1 MQISF
6 QHFLSL
12 EWVELEETYSLSA
25 VNTLQDA
32 VHTIIKFL
40 GLGPANSTEK
50 VTEGTH
56 THTLVC
62 SGKLEKFRVDFLL
75 EILILSGVFRGGAEI
90 LLRAKLALAD
100 GVTLQLTVR
109 STDQDIA
116 EIVSSAIG

>member
-1 MQISF
+1 MEQTPKVNF
-6 QHFLSL
+6 FLVIAGNILINFSSL

-50 VTEGTH
+50 VAEGTH

-62 SGKLEKFRVDFLL
+62 SGMQPLL
-75 EILILSGVFRGGAEI
+75 SLFGIR
-90 LLRAKLALAD
+90 
-100 GVTLQLTVR
+100 
-109 STDQDIA
+109 
-116 EIVSSAIG
+116 

>member
-1 MQISF
+1 M
-6 QHFLSL
+6 
-12 EWVELEETYSLSA
+12 ELEETYSLSA

-62 SGKLEKFRVDFLL
+62 SGKLEKL
-75 EILILSGVFRGGAEI
+75 ESIFYLKF
-90 LLRAKLALAD
+90 
-100 GVTLQLTVR
+100 
-109 STDQDIA
+109 
-116 EIVSSAIG
+116 